1 MKIKTIK
8 LGKDGEP
15 SKVVVEMSTL
25 EAAYIAKFT
34 GKQNDPMANEILGSV
49 GPEAN
54 SEVYGALTG
63 DFFNRFWDGGVD
75 EAIRGF

>member
-8 LGKDGEP
+8 MGKKGEP
-15 SKVVVEMSTL
+15 SKVTVEMTL
-25 EAAYIAKFT
+25 AEATYIAKFT
-34 GKQNDPMANEILGSV
+34 GKQNGITANEILGGCGDEV
-49 GPEAN
+49 N

-75 EAIRGF
+75 EAIRGL